1 MTKQLLVVSMLA
13 AALGVAACKGPEA
26 QPETAA
32 MPAAT
37 ADGMAPADAMG
48 DNMAAMPAAGPAV
61 YKVEFTPLWTKAS
74 FPVEYPDTSLIH
86 KPHFS
91 GLIGA
96 GHNSSYHLYAIGQPP
111 TPGLERLSEQGKH
124 DPLDAEIKAAV
135 AAGNA
140 VALTESDPLKDF
152 SQTATT
158 QVTVDDA
165 HTMVSLV
172 AMIAPSPDWFAGV
185 ADVDLM
191 ENGAWVASKTVDVR
205 PYDSGGDSGDTYL
218 ADDADADP
226 KQPTRLNE
234 DRHFVKDGAVQ
245 PVARIT
251 FTKM

>member
-1 MTKQLLVVSMLA
+1 MKKQLLMVMTL
-13 AALGVAACKGPEA
+13 AALGAAAACKQPAAE
-26 QPETAA
+26 PETAA

-37 ADGMAPADAMG
+37 PESAAPA
-48 DNMAAMPAAGPAV
+48 MAGMPAAGPAT

-86 KPHFS
+86 RPHFS
-91 GLIGA
+91 GLIGT
-96 GHNSSYHLYAIGQPP
+96 GHNSGYHVFAVGQPP

-140 VALTESDPLKDF
+140 LALSESDPLKDF

-158 QVTVDDA
+158 QVNVDDA
-165 HTMVSLV
+165 HPMVSLV

-191 ENGAWVASKTVDVR
+191 ENGAWVASKTVDVQ
-205 PYDSGGDSGDTYL
+205 PYDSGGDDGDTYL
-218 ADDADADP
+218 ADDADANP
-226 KQPTRLNE
+226 KQPTKLNE
-234 DRHFVKDGAVQ
+234 GRHFVKDGAVM
-245 PVARIT
+245 PVGRLT
-251 FTKM
+251 FTRM